1 MIPNDPAAELVKSGA
16 LTAVALAEPAAAG
29 LSALL
34 TERLARVVAAHERL
48 SRKEDSEALHDF
60 RVALRRL
67 RSLLRV
73 YRDLLGD
80 AVPRRLV
87 RRLRRLARTTNAS
100 RDLEVKLGWL
110 AGQRD
115 QLRPRDTVGLRWLTA
130 RLTGLKEAADHQ
142 AHDQIQLDL
151 PRLEAAL
158 ARRFARLPRRVAD
171 PMPLALVTQGLIR
184 TLETELRTH
193 LDQVTS
199 SEHQQEAHAA
209 RITGKRVRY
218 LLEIL
223 GDVIPHAAEMV
234 GRFKQLQDALGEMHD
249 ADVASQMVAEAME
262 AAAAE
267 RGRRVASEV
276 RAAGTI
282 DKAALRRE
290 RRRDPMPGLIALAG
304 QLRLRRESAWRVVER
319 EWLGQQEERLLGQL
333 EGIARALGP
342 FASAAV
348 EIERKYLLNGIP
360 PQFGRMPAAVIEQG
374 YLPGERIQER
384 IRRSRGPDGT
394 TCWRTVKLGAGLV
407 RQEFEEEMPEAMFE
421 TLWPLTEGRRVTKRR
436 YRITDG
442 DFTWELDDFTDRDLV
457 LAEVELPTSD
467 TEAAVPD
474 WLTPFVVREVT
485 DEPEYVN
492 INLAR

>member
-1 MIPNDPAAELVKSGA
+1 MIAGDAASDLVKGGEFTAAA
-16 LTAVALAEPAAAG
+16 LGEPAAVG

-34 TERLARVVAAHERL
+34 SERLARVVAAHERL

-73 YRDLLGD
+73 YRDLLGS

-87 RRLRRLARTTNAS
+87 RRLRRLARITNAS
-100 RDLEVKLGWL
+100 RDLEVKLNWL
-110 AGQRD
+110 SRQRSE
-115 QLRPRDTVGLRWLTA
+115 LRPRDSVGLRWLTA
-130 RLTGLKEAADHQ
+130 RLTAQKEEADQQ
-142 AHDQIQLDL
+142 AHDRIATEL
-151 PRLEAAL
+151 PKLEAAL
-158 ARRFARLPRRVAD
+158 ERRCASLPRRVAD
-171 PMPLALVTQGLIR
+171 RTPLALVTQDLIR

-218 LLEIL
+218 LLETVSN
-223 GDVIPHAAEMV
+223 VIPHAAELV
-234 GRFKQLQDALGEMHD
+234 GRFKQLQDSLGEMHD

-267 RGRRVASEV
+267 RGRRVATEV
-276 RAAGTI
+276 RAAGTL

-304 QLRLRRESAWRVVER
+304 QLRLRRESAWRVVQL

-333 EGIARALGP
+333 EAVARALGP

-348 EIERKYLLNGIP
+348 EIERKFLLSAMP
-360 PQFGRMPAAVIEQG
+360 AQLGRMPAAVIEQG
-374 YLPGERIQER
+374 YLPGEQIQER
-384 IRRSRGPDGT
+384 IRRSSGPSGT

-407 RQEFEEEMPEAMFE
+407 RQEFEEEMPESMFE
-421 TLWPLTEGRRVTKRR
+421 TLWPLTEGRRVAKRR
-436 YRITDG
+436 YRVTDG
-442 DFTWELDDFTDRDLV
+442 DLTWEVDDFTDRTLV
-457 LAEVELPTSD
+457 LAEVELPSSD
-467 TEAAVPD
+467 TEVAVPD
-474 WLTPFVVREVT
+474 WLVPFVVREVT